1 MRVRNGVRV
10 TVMTTVKL
18 TVRVTPVT
26 VRVRE
31 IGRDSVC
38 KPDLSPENGAF
49 VKSKVGL
56 PIMSNT
62 NI

>member
-1 MRVRNGVRV
+1 MRVRNGV
-10 TVMTTVKL
+10 MT

-26 VRVRE
+26 VRE

-56 PIMSNT
+56 PIMSDT

>member
-1 MRVRNGVRV
+1 
-10 TVMTTVKL
+10 MT

-26 VRVRE
+26 VRE

-56 PIMSNT
+56 PIMSDT